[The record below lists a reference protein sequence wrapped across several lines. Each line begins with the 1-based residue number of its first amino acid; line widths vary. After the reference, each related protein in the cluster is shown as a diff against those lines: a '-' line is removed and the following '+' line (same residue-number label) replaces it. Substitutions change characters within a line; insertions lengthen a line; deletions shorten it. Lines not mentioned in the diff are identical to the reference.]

1 MNTCWK
7 MRTIAA
13 AVLTLTASAGVQA
26 ASITANPVSI
36 GGTGGCQT
44 FLGTPTLVQGDCA
57 RNPTDRVV
65 QALDGPGNVELASEP
80 DVAAGKFTTLRG
92 TLGGNS
98 IVLSS
103 LVAADWTLAL
113 STKYI
118 TEAFASAGRTTF
130 LPGQLPALVGL
141 FQAGGY
147 VEVSNPNVS
156 YVENDADGWTY
167 VGLDGFIDTT
177 PLLNSLI
184 DAVNAEL
191 AKIPGSPVAP
201 IDRLTQ
207 SSQVSEVVKVQLY
220 EGGSWH
226 YLYGFSA
233 TETGYSFND
242 PPFYSY
248 TGAYRLRVPEPES
261 LALLGIGLVGL
272 FLGRRRRV

>member
-13 AVLTLTASAGVQA
+13 TVLTLTASAGAQA
-26 ASITANPVSI
+26 ASITANAVSI
-36 GGTGGCQT
+36 GGTGGGCRT
-44 FLGTPTLVQGDCA
+44 FLGSPTLVEGNCDNA
-57 RNPTDRVV
+57 NVV
-65 QALDGPGNVELASEP
+65 QALNAAGNVELARENN
-80 DVAAGKFTTLRG
+80 VALGKFTTLSG

-103 LVAADWTLAL
+103 LVATDWTLAL

-167 VGLDGFIDTT
+167 VGLDGFINTT

-184 DAVNAEL
+184 AAVNAAL
-191 AKIPGSPVAP
+191 PVGVAP
-201 IDRLTQ
+201 IAPLTQ
-207 SSQVSEVVKVQLY
+207 PSQVSEVVKVQLY

-233 TETGYSFND
+233 TETGYSAGD
-242 PPFYSY
+242 PPFFSY

-272 FLGRRRRV
+272 CLGRRRRV